1 MLTNCLSC
9 LILIPRQHW
18 CASVLHS
25 TKDKQCKQC
34 KHGFRISSTRFLK
47 TIYIYFLLPNALARV
62 NFSLLSCQLENIS
75 QVRRN
80 NELHYSDQRKEDMSN
95 AKHVPLTRV
104 QKYSPARETKKKGS
118 KDVTLHTPA
127 VTTQPRF
134 KDIFVCTTAC
144 CL

>member
-104 QKYSPARETKKKGS
+104 QKYSPSRETKKKVARMLPCTHLLWPHS
-118 KDVTLHTPA
+118 QDLKTLE
-127 VTTQPRF
+127 
-134 KDIFVCTTAC
+134 CTTAC